1 MGLRGPQPVNQN
13 DLEFW
18 YGAWL
23 RAFDGMCTGRYIRIG
38 LDFKEEHTLWLRLLN
53 ATTSKEIKAVC
64 DESPYWLNPKRG
76 AAMFHDLLSG
86 NAKGFLSATQD
97 RRWPKSDRPTNQGR
111 RIRFLA
117 RSMAGITMGISVRT
131 AQDLLAKTE
140 NRKLEAVYRPT
151 CICGHRERNHED
163 KGRCKYCTCTDYHYS
178 GGRELASPGGS
189 SDETSAR

>member
-1 MGLRGPQPVNQN
+1 
-13 DLEFW
+13 
-18 YGAWL
+18 
-23 RAFDGMCTGRYIRIG
+23 MCTGRYIRIG